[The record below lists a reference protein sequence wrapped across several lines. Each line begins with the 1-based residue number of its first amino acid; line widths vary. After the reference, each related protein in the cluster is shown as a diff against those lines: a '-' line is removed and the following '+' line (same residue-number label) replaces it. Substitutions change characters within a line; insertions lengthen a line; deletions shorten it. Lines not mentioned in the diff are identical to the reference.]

1 MENEELYSNV
11 IILFMYEETKIP
23 AMKDLSTDIE

>member
-11 IILFMYEETKIP
+11 IILFIHEETKIP
-23 AMKDLSTDIE
+23 AIKDISTDIE